1 MDFFTS
7 MAVSSSAMSA
17 ERKRMNLISGNL
29 ANANTTRTAEGG
41 PYKRKDA
48 VFTAA
53 PTNPSFMDTMN
64 KINSTP
70 PGGVEVSQIIEDTSP
85 PRLVYDPSHPDAN
98 AQGYVAM
105 PNINAVEEM
114 TDMITASRAYEANVT
129 AAQVAKSMALKTL
142 DLAK

>member
-7 MAVSSSAMSA
+7 MTVSSSAMSA

-48 VFTAA
+48 VFEAA
-53 PTNPSFMDTMN
+53 PMNPSFADTMN
-64 KINSTP
+64 RINPTP

-105 PNINAVEEM
+105 PNINSIEEM

-129 AAQVAKSMALKTL
+129 AAQVAKSMAMKTIEL
-142 DLAK
+142 GK